1 MTNTQIILTVAI
13 IMAATMLTQFLSFL
27 DFPAG
32 KETPAFIQYLGKVL
46 PAAAM
51 AMLVIYCF
59 KGVDIT
65 GGNHGAPEL
74 IAGVAVALMHKWK
87 HSMLLSIGGGTVFYL
102 VLIHL
107 VF

>member
-1 MTNTQIILTVAI
+1 
-13 IMAATMLTQFLSFL
+13 
-27 DFPAG
+27 
-32 KETPAFIQYLGKVL
+32 
-46 PAAAM
+46 M

-65 GGNHGAPEL
+65 SGNHGAPEL
-74 IAGVAVALMHKWK
+74 IAGAAVALMHKWK

-102 VLIHL
+102 VLIHF